1 MKKTTRRLMA
11 TCMVLGMAAM
21 ALGGC
26 SSSKKKV
33 IGVSLP
39 TQDLARTQKDQEY
52 LTKYLTE
59 MGYEVNVQFGKGD
72 ANIQASSI
80 ENMITSGVAG
90 LIISPFDSSSMTKV
104 IELAHENNIPVISYD
119 SLCLNTEYIDYYS
132 ADDLEGIG
140 ACQAQY
146 IVDHLGVAEG
156 KGPFNIE
163 IVAGD
168 PADNNATYFYKG
180 AMDVLSPYLDD
191 GSLVVPSGQVEFA
204 VCGTP
209 EWDGSK
215 AQSRM
220 DSILSPYYT
229 DRRLDAVLTQNDG
242 IALGAISSLKS
253 VGYGSSDMPLPI
265 TTGQDCDIAS
275 IKSILAGEQTMTV
288 FKDIS
293 VLAKNA
299 ADVIDSLVKGE
310 EPKLEN
316 YTTFNNGVKDVKAT
330 LVIPKALDKDN
341 CDELLFD
348 SGYYSKDMLN

>member
-191 GSLVVPSGQVEFA
+191 GSLVVPSGQIEF
-204 VCGTP
+204 
-209 EWDGSK
+209 
-215 AQSRM
+215 
-220 DSILSPYYT
+220 
-229 DRRLDAVLTQNDG
+229 AVLTQNDG

>member
-119 SLCLNTEYIDYYS
+119 SLCLNTDYIDYYS

-204 VCGTP
+204 VCGTLN
-209 EWDGSK
+209 G
-215 AQSRM
+215 M
-220 DSILSPYYT
+220 DPRPSP
-229 DRRLDAVLTQNDG
+229 G
-242 IALGAISSLKS
+242 W
-253 VGYGSSDMPLPI
+253 
-265 TTGQDCDIAS
+265 
-275 IKSILAGEQTMTV
+275 
-288 FKDIS
+288 
-293 VLAKNA
+293 
-299 ADVIDSLVKGE
+299 
-310 EPKLEN
+310 
-316 YTTFNNGVKDVKAT
+316 
-330 LVIPKALDKDN
+330 IP
-341 CDELLFD
+341 F
-348 SGYYSKDMLN
+348 

>member
-156 KGPFNIE
+156 KGLLILR
-163 IVAGD
+163 
-168 PADNNATYFYKG
+168 
-180 AMDVLSPYLDD
+180 LS
-191 GSLVVPSGQVEFA
+191 Q
-204 VCGTP
+204 
-209 EWDGSK
+209 
-215 AQSRM
+215 
-220 DSILSPYYT
+220 
-229 DRRLDAVLTQNDG
+229 
-242 IALGAISSLKS
+242 
-253 VGYGSSDMPLPI
+253 
-265 TTGQDCDIAS
+265 
-275 IKSILAGEQTMTV
+275 
-288 FKDIS
+288 
-293 VLAKNA
+293 
-299 ADVIDSLVKGE
+299 
-310 EPKLEN
+310 
-316 YTTFNNGVKDVKAT
+316 AT
-330 LVIPKALDKDN
+330 LLTITLPTFIKGPWMCFRHIWRTAAWWFPAARLNLQSAARRNGTAPRPSPGWIP
-341 CDELLFD
+341 F
-348 SGYYSKDMLN
+348 

>member
-156 KGPFNIE
+156 KGPFISRLWQAIRLIITPLTFIKEQWMCSPPIWMTAAWWYPAARLNLRSAE
-163 IVAGD
+163 RLNGMD
-168 PADNNATYFYKG
+168 PRP
-180 AMDVLSPYLDD
+180 SP
-191 GSLVVPSGQVEFA
+191 G
-204 VCGTP
+204 
-209 EWDGSK
+209 W
-215 AQSRM
+215 
-220 DSILSPYYT
+220 
-229 DRRLDAVLTQNDG
+229 
-242 IALGAISSLKS
+242 
-253 VGYGSSDMPLPI
+253 
-265 TTGQDCDIAS
+265 
-275 IKSILAGEQTMTV
+275 
-288 FKDIS
+288 
-293 VLAKNA
+293 
-299 ADVIDSLVKGE
+299 
-310 EPKLEN
+310 
-316 YTTFNNGVKDVKAT
+316 
-330 LVIPKALDKDN
+330 IP
-341 CDELLFD
+341 F
-348 SGYYSKDMLN
+348 

>member
-156 KGPFNIE
+156 KGPFNI
-163 IVAGD
+163 
-168 PADNNATYFYKG
+168 
-180 AMDVLSPYLDD
+180 
-191 GSLVVPSGQVEFA
+191 
-204 VCGTP
+204 
-209 EWDGSK
+209 
-215 AQSRM
+215 
-220 DSILSPYYT
+220 
-229 DRRLDAVLTQNDG
+229 
-242 IALGAISSLKS
+242 
-253 VGYGSSDMPLPI
+253 
-265 TTGQDCDIAS
+265 
-275 IKSILAGEQTMTV
+275 
-288 FKDIS
+288 
-293 VLAKNA
+293 
-299 ADVIDSLVKGE
+299 
-310 EPKLEN
+310 
-316 YTTFNNGVKDVKAT
+316 
-330 LVIPKALDKDN
+330 
-341 CDELLFD
+341 
-348 SGYYSKDMLN
+348 